1 MGQVE
6 LSGDYTDLEKV
17 IKEFHISLG
26 IFLFER
32 LILPL
37 LLFLLYINQIPDVYR
52 SIGAQIHMHPIFDTL
67 IKSKVY

>member
-52 SIGAQIHMHPIFDTL
+52 SSNLRSTCTQFLTP
-67 IKSKVY
+67 S